1 MFSPNSQ
8 QQKDRQPG
16 SKEKPTDHVQVRLRA
31 NKLQDTSMWV
41 PMTKPTGACE
51 GPGSAGG
58 SDGRERRKF
67 SSPKSPRHTNHQ
79 KACAPQ
85 ERGPRS
91 VLNP

>member
-16 SKEKPTDHVQVRLRA
+16 SKEKPTDHVVQVRLRA

-51 GPGSAGG
+51 GLGAVMAVRGG
-58 SDGRERRKF
+58 SSRVPRAPDTQTTKRHVPRK
-67 SSPKSPRHTNHQ
+67 KE
-79 KACAPQ
+79 APA
-85 ERGPRS
+85 
-91 VLNP
+91 LC

>member
-51 GPGSAGG
+51 GLGAVMAVRGG
-58 SDGRERRKF
+58 SSRVPRAPDTQTTKRHVPRK
-67 SSPKSPRHTNHQ
+67 KE
-79 KACAPQ
+79 APA
-85 ERGPRS
+85 
-91 VLNP
+91 LC